1 MRLRLAAL
9 VAALLWVGHVGCGA
23 RSGLR
28 SSARD
33 DAGPDAA
40 AADASL
46 ACATPAD
53 CDSGDRCQPMSCVE
67 GVCVA
72 SAPVVCDDGDPCTD
86 DRCVPETGA
95 CEFAAATFDRD
106 GDGHFGPRPGFA
118 PGEPLAC
125 GDDCDDTSPLAFPGG
140 SEVCDGVDNDCNGV
154 IDDRAEHV
162 VEGAP
167 VRLTSEGLVQGRRGS
182 IAYEGNHYAVA
193 YRGQRDNQWTNYFKA
208 LQSDGSEVVP
218 ETRIT
223 NVNSDTFT
231 GPLVWTGA
239 VFGAAWEDRRDN
251 DFEIYFN
258 RLDRSGQKL
267 GPDVRVTRA
276 RDFSTEARMVFNG
289 REFLLAW
296 TDRRTTVQIFGQ
308 RIAVDGAL
316 VGPNLA
322 LTEPAWQAESAALAL
337 GRRRIAIAFA
347 LLEGGIGFRTFDME
361 LGAPGDLVRFP
372 GPLARDLAITFA
384 QDRFIIAWERQEDG
398 VPGEAIHA
406 MAVLEDGTV
415 VVAERPVTEAAG
427 FAKTPSL
434 LSLGDRALMAW
445 SDQRDENFEIYAK
458 HLSLELEELTP
469 RQRLSNDPAQSLYP
483 LMSFG
488 PEGEIGVVFDD
499 RRTGTWQPYFVRL
512 SCFSVR

>member
-1 MRLRLAAL
+1 
-9 VAALLWVGHVGCGA
+9 
-23 RSGLR
+23 
-28 SSARD
+28 
-33 DAGPDAA
+33 
-40 AADASL
+40 
-46 ACATPAD
+46 
-53 CDSGDRCQPMSCVE
+53 
-67 GVCVA
+67 
-72 SAPVVCDDGDPCTD
+72 
-86 DRCVPETGA
+86 
-95 CEFAAATFDRD
+95 
-106 GDGHFGPRPGFA
+106 
-118 PGEPLAC
+118 
-125 GDDCDDTSPLAFPGG
+125 
-140 SEVCDGVDNDCNGV
+140 
-154 IDDRAEHV
+154 
-162 VEGAP
+162 
-167 VRLTSEGLVQGRRGS
+167 
-182 IAYEGNHYAVA
+182 
-193 YRGQRDNQWTNYFKA
+193 
-208 LQSDGSEVVP
+208 
-218 ETRIT
+218 
-223 NVNSDTFT
+223 
-231 GPLVWTGA
+231 
-239 VFGAAWEDRRDN
+239 
-251 DFEIYFN
+251 
-258 RLDRSGQKL
+258 
-267 GPDVRVTRA
+267 
-276 RDFSTEARMVFNG
+276 
-289 REFLLAW
+289 
-296 TDRRTTVQIFGQ
+296 
-308 RIAVDGAL
+308 GAL

-488 PEGEIGVVFDD
+488 P
-499 RRTGTWQPYFVRL
+499 
-512 SCFSVR
+512 

>member
-1 MRLRLAAL
+1 
-9 VAALLWVGHVGCGA
+9 
-23 RSGLR
+23 
-28 SSARD
+28 
-33 DAGPDAA
+33 
-40 AADASL
+40 
-46 ACATPAD
+46 
-53 CDSGDRCQPMSCVE
+53 
-67 GVCVA
+67 
-72 SAPVVCDDGDPCTD
+72 
-86 DRCVPETGA
+86 
-95 CEFAAATFDRD
+95 
-106 GDGHFGPRPGFA
+106 
-118 PGEPLAC
+118 
-125 GDDCDDTSPLAFPGG
+125 
-140 SEVCDGVDNDCNGV
+140 
-154 IDDRAEHV
+154 
-162 VEGAP
+162 
-167 VRLTSEGLVQGRRGS
+167 
-182 IAYEGNHYAVA
+182 
-193 YRGQRDNQWTNYFKA
+193 
-208 LQSDGSEVVP
+208 SDGSEVVP

-445 SDQRDENFEIYAK
+445 
-458 HLSLELEELTP
+458 
-469 RQRLSNDPAQSLYP
+469 
-483 LMSFG
+483 
-488 PEGEIGVVFDD
+488 
-499 RRTGTWQPYFVRL
+499 
-512 SCFSVR
+512 